1 MLLNYA
7 FLERCFTLG
16 LKLEFESNYSYL
28 LTAVLVYNGVRNSGY
43 KEYSK

>member
-1 MLLNYA
+1 MLLNYT

-16 LKLEFESNYSYL
+16 LKLEFGSDGSYL
-28 LTAVLVYNGVRNSGY
+28 PTAVLVHNEVMNSGY